1 MNGMTTRAVCLPSP
15 QPSPSRE
22 KGPSVQTLFCEDGVR
37 FGSGP
42 QTALFQP
49 YSASSITQT
58 LTLPPLQKNVPSP
71 SAAVVTVSSRLP
83 KNHARSYCRN
93 FPEAD
98 RLLAVITI
106 RQHHNTARVLLSP
119 AAAERNTVWMIEK
132 QRLHAV
138 GKTLPGEDQLVEL
151 FNHRHIDVIRL
162 AIPAGV
168 VIAGAKRSG

>member
-1 MNGMTTRAVCLPSP
+1 M
-15 QPSPSRE
+15 
-22 KGPSVQTLFCEDGVR
+22 QTLFCEDGVR
-37 FGSGP
+37 FGSGSADRTVP
-42 QTALFQP
+42 ALQRVLNHP
-49 YSASSITQT
+49 DADAS
-58 LTLPPLQKNVPSP
+58 PLQKNVPSP

-83 KNHARSYCRN
+83 KNHASLVAVIL
-93 FPEAD
+93 PEAD

-106 RQHHNTARVLLSP
+106 RQHHHTARVLLSP
-119 AAAERNTVWMIEK
+119 AAAERNAVWMIEK

-162 AIPAGV
+162 AISAGV